1 MHCSAYASKH
11 CPELYQDFADSFL
24 THCVAHRCC
33 VALPATAV
41 SRQGQC
47 QKTVARRAAELLDL
61 RDNECELLV
70 SRAQEG
76 SEETRVFG
84 ALEPVTAVV
93 HLQLDLAGLV
103 FDSA

>member
-1 MHCSAYASKH
+1 MHGPYRKTAVRKV
-11 CPELYQDFADSFL
+11 ADS
-24 THCVAHRCC
+24 
-33 VALPATAV
+33 
-41 SRQGQC
+41 
-47 QKTVARRAAELLDL
+47 LDV

-76 SEETRVFG
+76 SEETRVFD

-103 FDSA
+103 LDSA